1 MFGSRNNT
9 FYKSKEKLDAIY
21 TDMAILLLLK
31 GRKDIDIEDY
41 KKAFRYFRIFPKRF
55 DGATIV
61 KDLNDL
67 PNLDLDAMLHD
78 YEYLQGANKSFFK
91 KWDSD
96 MRYIKNMEKN
106 GKGIRVFRLL
116 LLTLSG
122 LAYVPY
128 CILFRQDMSRKE
140 KIDLFLSK
148 WISRKLI
155 VFAIGSIALF
165 SGSIESND
173 WVIVA
178 TAYISLQGVTDI
190 VEKIYKS
197 KNVN

>member
-9 FYKSKEKLDAIY
+9 FYKSKDKLDAIY

-31 GRKDIDIEDY
+31 GRNDKDIEDY
-41 KKAFRYFRIFPKRF
+41 TKAFIYFRIFPKRF

-128 CILFRQDMSRKE
+128 CILFR
-140 KIDLFLSK
+140 
-148 WISRKLI
+148 
-155 VFAIGSIALF
+155 
-165 SGSIESND
+165 
-173 WVIVA
+173 
-178 TAYISLQGVTDI
+178 
-190 VEKIYKS
+190 
-197 KNVN
+197 